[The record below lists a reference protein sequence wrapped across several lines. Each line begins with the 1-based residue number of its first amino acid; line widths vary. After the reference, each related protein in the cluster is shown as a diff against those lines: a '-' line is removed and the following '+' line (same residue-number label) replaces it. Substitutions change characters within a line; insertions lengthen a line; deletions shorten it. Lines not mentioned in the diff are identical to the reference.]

1 MELRK
6 EIKLKMYHE
15 FEKLEV
21 IGIVD
26 RVDQFKQRFMV
37 DGEWFD
43 IRDIEGADIEHLT
56 SKADELP

>member
-1 MELRK
+1 
-6 EIKLKMYHE
+6 MYHE